1 MAAVSQPWTQAKL
14 YLQIWIYVR
23 HDHHSFSPP
32 GSILISRFQHARVR
46 VNKHIYRMFWRLFV
60 RKERKANICPE
71 VADTPLARYA
81 RDLPGAG
88 TPSCSRIPI
97 KWWEEHAI

>member
-1 MAAVSQPWTQAKL
+1 
-14 YLQIWIYVR
+14 
-23 HDHHSFSPP
+23 
-32 GSILISRFQHARVR
+32 
-46 VNKHIYRMFWRLFV
+46 MFWRLFV